1 MNIRI
6 HRSLLLMACA
16 MVSVGWATLGN
27 ESVAQETR
35 PPAAEPKLFTSEH
48 IAAHKLEPYLERAS
62 KWTKDIAKL
71 TANNKT
77 EGSSDAILFLGSSSV
92 RRWESIAQ
100 DIAPFQPVR
109 RGFGGSRYCD
119 VAIYAP
125 TLVKDLEYRACVIFV
140 GNDVTGSNEDKSAQ
154 EVSRLAKSVIASV
167 RHQRSS
173 IPVLLVSVTATPS
186 RFKVW
191 EEIQKVNAELR
202 KLGDEME
209 NVDFLD
215 TISEYLTSDGQPRP
229 ELFVKD
235 QLHQNEVG
243 YKIWSKL
250 IVGRLGEMLKA
261 K

>member
-1 MNIRI
+1 MNLRIR
-6 HRSLLLMACA
+6 RALLWTVCA
-16 MVSVGWATLGN
+16 MMSVKWVTCGI
-27 ESVAQETR
+27 ESVAQETQ

-48 IAAHKLEPYLERAS
+48 IAANKLEPYLERAA
-62 KWTKDIAKL
+62 KWRKDITQL

-77 EGSSDAILFLGSSSV
+77 EGSSEAILFLGSSSV
-92 RRWESIAQ
+92 RRWENIAQ
-100 DIAPFQPVR
+100 DIAPFKPVR

-125 TLVKDLEYRACVIFV
+125 TLVKDLQYRACVIFV
-140 GNDVTGSNEDKSAQ
+140 GNDVTGSKEDKSAQ

-167 RHQRSS
+167 RHERSS
-173 IPVLLVSVTATPS
+173 IPVLLVSVTPTPS

-191 EEIQKVNAELR
+191 EEIQKVNTELR
-202 KLGDEME
+202 KLGDEIE

-215 TISEYLTSDGQPRP
+215 TCSEYLTSYGQPRP
-229 ELFVKD
+229 ELFVND

-250 IVGRLGEMLKA
+250 IVGKLGEMLTA

>member
-1 MNIRI
+1 MNVHFR
-6 HRSLLLMACA
+6 RSLLFF
-16 MVSVGWATLGN
+16 VGTFVGIGLVTHGTGA
-27 ESVAQETR
+27 AQEKV
-35 PPAAEPKLFTSEH
+35 PPNADAELYTSDH
-48 IAAHKLEPYLERAS
+48 ITTHGLEPYIERAA
-62 KWTKDIAKL
+62 KWKKDIAQL
-71 TANNKT
+71 TAKNKT
-77 EGSSDAILFLGSSSV
+77 DGSADAILFLGSSSV

-100 DIAPFQPVR
+100 DIAPFKPVR

-140 GNDVTGSNEDKSAQ
+140 GNDVTGSKEDKSAQ
-154 EVSRLAKSVIASV
+154 EVARLAKSVIASV

-173 IPVLLVSVTATPS
+173 IPVLLVSVTPTPS

-191 EEIQKVNAELR
+191 GEIQKVNAELR
-202 KLGDEME
+202 KLGDEVE

-215 TISEYLTSDGQPRP
+215 TSSEYLTTDGQPRP

-250 IVGRLGEMLKA
+250 IVGKLSEMLKA
-261 K
+261 N

>member
-1 MNIRI
+1 
-6 HRSLLLMACA
+6 
-16 MVSVGWATLGN
+16 
-27 ESVAQETR
+27 
-35 PPAAEPKLFTSEH
+35 
-48 IAAHKLEPYLERAS
+48 
-62 KWTKDIAKL
+62 
-71 TANNKT
+71 
-77 EGSSDAILFLGSSSV
+77 
-92 RRWESIAQ
+92 
-100 DIAPFQPVR
+100 
-109 RGFGGSRYCD
+109 
-119 VAIYAP
+119 
-125 TLVKDLEYRACVIFV
+125 
-140 GNDVTGSNEDKSAQ
+140 
-154 EVSRLAKSVIASV
+154 
-167 RHQRSS
+167 
-173 IPVLLVSVTATPS
+173 LVSVTATPS

-215 TISEYLTSDGQPRP
+215 TSSEYLTSDGQPRP